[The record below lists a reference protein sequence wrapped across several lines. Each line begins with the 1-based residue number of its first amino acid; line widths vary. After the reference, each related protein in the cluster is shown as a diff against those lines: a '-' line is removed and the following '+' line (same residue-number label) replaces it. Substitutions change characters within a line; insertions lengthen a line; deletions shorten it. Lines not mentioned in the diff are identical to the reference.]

1 MEPNMPAWYR
11 IPCTLVILLAFSIP
25 PSASGGSPDQ
35 DSVIVITDSTFL
47 KLWAKRRPFVEFGY
61 GVDWARHKR
70 LEAEFPSTG
79 LMEFRAG
86 YLRIDT
92 LDNGL
97 LSFDRSFLTGSW
109 YNTNLGGG
117 TGGTEGLSGKLT
129 RFGMGN
135 EESYGYDLAG
145 SSVVPYFLSSISWT
159 ELKSG
164 RPASL
169 GQSDVDILNRYEGTF
184 RFGVS
189 GESGVRA
196 NLGRTISVSGSYE
209 AGVVYPRIVF
219 WELMGSY
226 AVVGIANG
234 IVTWFG
240 DDMLKASPTLGPIFL
255 FLIRSGVTWGV
266 YQLWREDMNWPFGS
280 ETPLTH
286 ESLKFG
292 LSFTL

>member
-1 MEPNMPAWYR
+1 MPAR
-11 IPCTLVILLAFSIP
+11 SKLLCTIVVLLTILIP
-25 PSASGGSPDQ
+25 PAASAGDTGQ
-35 DSVIVITDSTFL
+35 DSVVVSPDSTFL
-47 KLWAKRRPFVEFGY
+47 KLWKKRRPFVEFGY
-61 GVDWARHKR
+61 RIDWARHKR

-97 LSFDRSFLTGSW
+97 LSFDRSFLTGTW
-109 YNTNLGGG
+109 YDANLGGG
-117 TGGTEGLSGKLT
+117 TGGTAGLSGKLT

-145 SSVVPYFLSSISWT
+145 SSLVPYFLSSISWT
-159 ELKSG
+159 ELKTG
-164 RPASL
+164 RHISL
-169 GQSDVDILNRYEGTF
+169 SR
-184 RFGVS
+184 
-189 GESGVRA
+189 
-196 NLGRTISVSGSYE
+196 SYE

-226 AVVGIANG
+226 VVVGLANG

-255 FLIRSGVTWGV
+255 FVIRSGVTWGI